1 MKRFNY
7 RLETVL
13 TYKTQILDNLKT
25 EHAAIL
31 QNVNRKQEEIR
42 GLNRELLGFEN
53 DFDQA
58 KTEGAAIE
66 HYRLFDMCIGRME
79 EIIDEEKERLKELKQ
94 QENEKKQQVISA
106 KVDTSKFEKL
116 KDKKYSEY
124 QKTVLKAD
132 EMFIEEFVSNA
143 ALRLRHQNRG
153 S

>member
-1 MKRFNY
+1 MKRFKY

-58 KTEGAAIE
+58 KTAEPQSS
-66 HYRLFDMCIGRME
+66 
-79 EIIDEEKERLKELKQ
+79 IIVCLICASGVWRRSLTRKR
-94 QENEKKQQVISA
+94 NV
-106 KVDTSKFEKL
+106 
-116 KDKKYSEY
+116 
-124 QKTVLKAD
+124 
-132 EMFIEEFVSNA
+132 
-143 ALRLRHQNRG
+143 
-153 S
+153 

>member
-58 KTEGAAIE
+58 KTAGAAIE

-94 QENEKKQQVISA
+94 QENEKK
-106 KVDTSKFEKL
+106 
-116 KDKKYSEY
+116 
-124 QKTVLKAD
+124 
-132 EMFIEEFVSNA
+132 
-143 ALRLRHQNRG
+143 
-153 S
+153 